1 MYYKQQSI
9 NLFLA
14 WYDSQPVCTVIYSKS
29 LLFTSISYLQ
39 ESFRLSQSWINV
51 FFCIGGFPFI
61 YLLSLALAKK
71 SCNNINN
78 SPTQVSRLCYFLWL
92 CLHVLQGLLVIK
104 YTKKLLNVVEKYFIY
119 FGKNRLQWNYILKIF
134 RCYSPHTAANALRC
148 WENHSTKSWSG
159 DFFREF
165 FLYCFSD
172 LVNRVQKSL
181 FLHAEAVI
189 GCVL

>member
-1 MYYKQQSI
+1 MYVFVMYYKQQSI

-39 ESFRLSQSWINV
+39 GSFKLSQSWINV
-51 FFCIGGFPFI
+51 FFCIGGFPFT

-104 YTKKLLNVVEKYFIY
+104 YTKKLLNVVEKYY
-119 FGKNRLQWNYILKIF
+119 YILWKKSSPVKLYLNNFSLLFSTYCRKCFAVLRKPLSKIVVWGLLPGIF
-134 RCYSPHTAANALRC
+134 SIL
-148 WENHSTKSWSG
+148 
-159 DFFREF
+159 FFR
-165 FLYCFSD
+165 LS
-172 LVNRVQKSL
+172 K
-181 FLHAEAVI
+181 
-189 GCVL
+189 